1 MALHAGEPPTPIT
14 DTFRGFNRF
23 YTVLIGSLSREYL
36 DTEHT
41 LQEARVIFEVANAPG
56 CTAKEIQT
64 QTGLDQGY
72 LSRLIGGLTRAG
84 VIRRRKSV
92 NDRREQR
99 LFLSEDGKLAFRT
112 LDQRANLQAGQLVGR
127 LGAEAADELGRAFET
142 VQRLLDPSYCVR
154 ATMIT
159 IREQAAGDLGWVF
172 QRHALVYGEE
182 FGYSPLF
189 EAYVCEGL
197 SPFMKKYDPKMDR
210 LWIGE
215 MWGRRVGS
223 IAVQHAPNRVGWA
236 KLRWFLV
243 EREARGR
250 GLGSKLLATALKF
263 CQRAGYRGVF
273 LWTVSDLDA
282 ARRLYERAGFKLA
295 RETGGCAWAP
305 SAREQC
311 WELRL
316 RA

>member
-1 MALHAGEPPTPIT
+1 
-14 DTFRGFNRF
+14 
-23 YTVLIGSLSREYL
+23 
-36 DTEHT
+36 
-41 LQEARVIFEVANAPG
+41 
-56 CTAKEIQT
+56 
-64 QTGLDQGY
+64 
-72 LSRLIGGLTRAG
+72 
-84 VIRRRKSV
+84 
-92 NDRREQR
+92 
-99 LFLSEDGKLAFRT
+99 
-112 LDQRANLQAGQLVGR
+112 
-127 LGAEAADELGRAFET
+127 
-142 VQRLLDPSYCVR
+142 
-154 ATMIT
+154 
-159 IREQAAGDLGWVF
+159 
-172 QRHALVYGEE
+172 
-182 FGYSPLF
+182 
-189 EAYVCEGL
+189 
-197 SPFMKKYDPKMDR
+197 
-210 LWIGE
+210 
-215 MWGRRVGS
+215 
-223 IAVQHAPNRVGWA
+223 GWA